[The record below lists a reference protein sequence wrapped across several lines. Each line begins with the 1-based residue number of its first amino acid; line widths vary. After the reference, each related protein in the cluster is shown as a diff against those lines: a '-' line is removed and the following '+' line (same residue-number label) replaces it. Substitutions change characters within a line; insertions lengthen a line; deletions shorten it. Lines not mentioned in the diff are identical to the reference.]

1 MFLSLTFYKLYY
13 FCLYPIRTEMKK
25 IIDIIKSQNR
35 KVAEAQLP
43 IVNCKLLTVICSLLI
58 VNCSLLIFSCSSS
71 NIKTEVTSPDE
82 KIKVAFNI
90 DNDGAMSYNV
100 KVCKG
105 LKDGEEIE
113 GKGDMGSEWRTIFID
128 DSQLGFEAK
137 DGLNLK
143 DAFEIVDVKFSSNDE
158 TWEQPWGENKIIR
171 NHYNEMSVDLINE
184 DSIFL
189 TMRFRV
195 FDDGLGFRYE
205 YGITDVDEVMITDEL
220 TSFNIKE
227 NGTSWSIPADFDSYE
242 HLYRTLPIN
251 EIEDANTPFTFKT
264 ESGIYAS
271 IHEAALIDFPEM
283 TLGLRQSK
291 DKSLKSKVTENQSSK
306 FKAQSSK
313 FKVQLAPYPDR
324 KTKAIFKTEDL
335 KNSEPDNLK
344 NSQLLSF
351 SDSQILNFKTPWR
364 TIQIS
369 DKAVGLI
376 NSNLI
381 LNLNE
386 PCALDGDLSWIRPM
400 KYVGIWWSMHLGVES
415 WHIDDRHGATTEN
428 AKRHIDF
435 AANNN
440 IDAVLFEGWN
450 EGWDS
455 WGGRQNFDFTKAYAD
470 FDIDEVMRYAKERNV
485 EIIGHHET
493 GGNIINYEKQLEEA
507 YRWTKEKGI
516 NYVKTG
522 YAGGISD
529 FHNHHG
535 QYNVRHYQ
543 KVVETAADNHISL
556 NVHEPIK
563 PTGLRRTY
571 PNLMTGE
578 GARGMEWN
586 AWSEGNPP
594 EHHVTLPFTRLLAG
608 PMDYTPGTFD
618 ILFENTR
625 NSPQRKKWNDNDKG
639 DSRVN
644 TTLAKQLANWVIL
657 YSPLQMA
664 SDMIEHYEGHPMFQF
679 FRDFNPD
686 CDWSEALQG
695 EPGEYI
701 VVVRRAGED
710 FFLGAATNG
719 SARQVAV
726 PLTFLPKNHDFVA
739 SIYSDGDDAHWKTN
753 PTSYK
758 IEKKIISHNDTL
770 FINMAA
776 GGGCAVTLS
785 PRN

>member
-1 MFLSLTFYKLYY
+1 M
-13 FCLYPIRTEMKK
+13 K
-25 IIDIIKSQNR
+25 IINNNIIR
-35 KVAEAQLP
+35 KLQLLT
-43 IVNCKLLTVICSLLI
+43 INCKLSIVICT
-58 VNCSLLIFSCSSS
+58 LLIFSCSSPQ
-71 NIKTEVTSPDE
+71 IETEVASPDE

-90 DNDGAMSYNV
+90 DNDGAMYYNV
-100 KVCKG
+100 RVN
-105 LKDGEEIE
+105 DN
-113 GKGDMGSEWRTIFID
+113 IFID

-137 DGLNLK
+137 DGLNLN
-143 DAFEIVDVKFSSNDE
+143 DAFEIIDVNFSSKDK
-158 TWEQPWGENKIIR
+158 TWTQIWGENKTIR
-171 NHYNEMSVDLINE
+171 NHYNEMAIDLINE

-189 TMRFRV
+189 TMTFRV

-205 YGITDVDEVMITDEL
+205 YKIPDVDRIYLTDEL

-242 HLYRTLPIN
+242 HLYRTLPIDEVDN
-251 EIEDANTPFTFKT
+251 ANTPFTFRTQSRKVAKS
-264 ESGIYAS
+264 ESLYAS

-291 DKSLKSKVTENQSSK
+291 DKSLKSKVMEKQSSM
-306 FKAQSSK
+306 FNVQSSG
-313 FKVQLAPYPDR
+313 FKVQLAPYPDGI
-324 KTKAIFKTEDL
+324 KAKFEKDT
-335 KNSEPDNLK
+335 
-344 NSQLLSF
+344 
-351 SDSQILNFKTPWR
+351 FKTPWR
-364 TIQIS
+364 TILIS

-400 KYVGIWWSMHLGVES
+400 KYVGVWWSMHLGVES

-435 AANNN
+435 ASNNN

-455 WGGRQNFDFTKAYAD
+455 WGGRQNFDFTKAYTD
-470 FDIDEVMRYAKERNV
+470 FDIDEVMRYAKEKNIEV
-485 EIIGHHET
+485 IGHHET
-493 GGNIINYEKQLEEA
+493 GGNIINYEKQLEKA

-625 NSPQRKKWNDNDKG
+625 NSPQRKRWNGNDKG
-639 DSRVN
+639 NSRVN
-644 TTLAKQLANWVIL
+644 TTIAKQLANWVIL

-664 SDMIEHYEGHPMFQF
+664 SDMIEHYEGHQMFQF

-701 VVVRRAGED
+701 VVVRRARED
-710 FFLGAATNG
+710 FFLGTATNG
-719 SARQVAV
+719 SAREIEI
-726 PLTFLPKNHDFVA
+726 PLTFLPKDTDFEA
-739 SIYSDGDDAHWKTN
+739 TIYSDGDDAHWETN

-758 IEKKIISHNDTL
+758 IEKKTLNHNDTL
-770 FINMAA
+770 FIKMAA

>member
-43 IVNCKLLTVICSLLI
+43 ILNCKLLTVLCSLLI
-58 VNCSLLIFSCSSS
+58 VNCSLLIFSCSSP
-71 NIKTEVTSPDE
+71 NIKTEVTSPDK

-158 TWEQPWGENKIIR
+158 TWEQPWGENRIIR
-171 NHYNEMSVDLINE
+171 NHYNEMAVDLINE

-205 YGITDVDEVMITDEL
+205 YGITDVDEVIITDEL

-242 HLYRTLPIN
+242 HLYRTLPIY

-264 ESGIYAS
+264 KSGIYAS

-313 FKVQLAPYPDR
+313 FKVQLAPYPDK
-324 KTKAIFKTEDL
+324 KTKAIFTAA
-335 KNSEPDNLK
+335 
-344 NSQLLSF
+344 SQSLT
-351 SDSQILNFKTPWR
+351 FKTPWR

-381 LNLNE
+381 INLNE

-400 KYVGIWWSMHLGVES
+400 KYVGVWWSMHLGVES

-493 GGNIINYEKQLEEA
+493 GGNIINYEKQLEET

-679 FRDFNPD
+679 FRDYNPD

-719 SARQVAV
+719 SAREVAV
-726 PLTFLPKNHDFVA
+726 PLMFLPKNHDFVA
-739 SIYSDGDDAHWKTN
+739 TIYSDGDDAHWKTN